1 MKRKLLIF
9 ILMIFTLMVSS
20 CGISKNTATDKEE
33 SQNVVY
39 TDNDRY
45 TLAIKRVEEYSSKE
59 MYASA
64 MDVLD
69 MLDTSTFNSEQIKEI
84 DRLKMEL
91 CKQMG
96 LPAGEVSSPEQ
107 AIEFIKQKRTMDG
120 SAEKDE
126 YYGNEYSAQEC
137 SDGYLVKV
145 RATKNTDEQSG
156 YYVHK
161 SNGYIEFVGC
171 SSNNQE
177 LEQKMNE
184 RAIRK

>member
-1 MKRKLLIF
+1 MKRKLLIMILSVF
-9 ILMIFTLMVSS
+9 ILMVSS
-20 CGISKNTATDKEE
+20 CGTSKNTITYKEE
-33 SQNVVY
+33 PQNAAY

-45 TLAIKRVEEYSSKE
+45 TIAIKRVEEYSSKE

-69 MLDTSTFNSEQIKEI
+69 MLDISTFNSEQIKEI
-84 DRLKMEL
+84 DRLKMDL

-107 AIEFIKQKRTMDG
+107 SIEFLKQKRTMDG

-145 RATKNTDEQSG
+145 RTTKNTDEQSG

-161 SNGYIEFVGC
+161 SNGYIEFIGC

-184 RAIRK
+184 RAIGK